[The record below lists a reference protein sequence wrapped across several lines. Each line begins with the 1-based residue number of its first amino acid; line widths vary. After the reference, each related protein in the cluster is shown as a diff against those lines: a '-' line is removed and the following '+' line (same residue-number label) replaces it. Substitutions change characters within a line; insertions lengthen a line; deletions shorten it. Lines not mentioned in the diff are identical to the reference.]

1 MNYIT
6 EELKEEKDSVLEY
19 YLGRDY
25 KVIYPNKNI
34 KIQLKRRYDGS
45 TSRHIRT
52 GLWCWKLNLWDRIFT
67 YKNDLFLKP
76 CNFGKN
82 YSKTEL
88 IISRDNFS
96 GSFNLGTDV
105 YIASEGNV
113 GSETLF
119 LEKIKYI
126 LFYQGARKVVIITD
140 NNFKTKA
147 AKKHE
152 EKIKNKKQIE
162 EELDLT
168 FN

>member
-19 YLGRDY
+19 YLERGY

-34 KIQLKRRYDGS
+34 KIQLKRKYDGS

-113 GSETLF
+113 SSETLF

-126 LFYQGARKVVIITD
+126 LFYQGAKKVVIFTD

>member
-6 EELKEEKDSVLEY
+6 EELKEEKDSVLKY
-19 YLGRDY
+19 YLERNY

-34 KIQLKRRYDGS
+34 KIQLKRYYNDWF
-45 TSRHIRT
+45 TNHIKT
-52 GLWCWKLNLWDRIFT
+52 GLSCWKLNLWERLFT
-67 YKNDLFLKP
+67 YRNDLFLKP
-76 CNFGKN
+76 GDFNRGE
-82 YSKTEL
+82 SEL

-96 GSFNLGTDV
+96 GSFNLGKDV
-105 YIASEGNV
+105 YVESGNEIK
-113 GSETLF
+113 SKSLF
-119 LEKIKYI
+119 LNKIKYI

-140 NNFKTKA
+140 NDFKTKA

-152 EKIKNKKQIE
+152 EKIEKKKQIE